1 MIFYDGEIWKLSI
14 IFINHLFKNRKKK
27 TSAKKT
33 LPLKILPQKV
43 IFSFHY
49 YFVREITARILL
61 CTISGT
67 EDGGEHFHTV
77 PLLKPLELSNC
88 P

>member
-1 MIFYDGEIWKLSI
+1 
-14 IFINHLFKNRKKK
+14 
-27 TSAKKT
+27 
-33 LPLKILPQKV
+33 LKILPKKV

-49 YFVREITARILL
+49 YFVRDISARILL